1 MPKLVNQDKVN
12 RIYLLPEVNRAVNYY
27 MHDKKEIISGVP
39 GATMNKQGVVNQLLM
54 LILSDNTK
62 GMSYYPPK
70 DEVAP
75 EPES

>member
-39 GATMNKQGVVNQLLM
+39 GATMNKQGTVNQLLM
-54 LILSDNTK
+54 RILNNDIELGAK
-62 GMSYYPPK
+62 YYPPK
-70 DEVAP
+70 DEV
-75 EPES
+75 E